1 MHGNPVR
8 SDNKLEK
15 RPPGFE
21 GIEIVPIDRTHGG
34 AAPDGFLDFSASIN
48 PLGPPQ
54 AALDEY
60 HAAASAISS
69 YPSSY
74 PARLTER
81 VAEWLCVNSDEVIVG
96 NGSTQL
102 IHLLARVFRLK
113 FPYVAIPTFSE
124 FANAIALSG
133 CTPYKLE
140 LKLRNAF
147 T

>member
-60 HAAASAISS
+60 IRCYTLKTITGSCRDFRASPTSDFEMDAADLDRQIAMPTLILWG
-69 YPSSY
+69 
-74 PARLTER
+74 ARGQPP
-81 VAEWLCVNSDEVIVG
+81 D
-96 NGSTQL
+96 
-102 IHLLARVFRLK
+102 
-113 FPYVAIPTFSE
+113 
-124 FANAIALSG
+124 ALSAQRLV
-133 CTPYKLE
+133 TA
-140 LKLRNAF
+140 RMA
-147 T
+147 